1 MQESPHQPLI
11 APMTPHMLTLVT
23 AVFDLGRDRLA
34 GDFWREPAHYRKH
47 LPATL
52 AIDCPM
58 VVYTEPGFV
67 DLVKQ
72 HRQGKPTQIVVTTD
86 RSKLDRTA
94 IERIETIRNDP
105 VWRAQAWWL
114 AQSPQASLPG
124 YNALV
129 MSKPLWLAEQAAANP
144 FGTEYFYW
152 IDAGL
157 GHTVSPEWLQGA
169 ALKRLPQLHRH
180 FLLLCFPYEPA
191 GEVHGFDSAALAELA
206 GVDASRWVA
215 RGGFFGGDLRH
226 VGEVAGH
233 YREALDRSLRRGLMG
248 TEESLLTLL
257 SYAHPELFD
266 LQWVGPDGLVWPFFR
281 HVCAGWPGDTVT
293 ARERLADLTET
304 WFISYN
310 APRQFEAL
318 LQSIERVAPEL
329 LCTAERVLVN
339 NTTDAALIPDYERLC
354 ARYDIRHIRQDNI
367 GINSARLLAAEV
379 FYRGGR
385 HAMFWFEDDMLLV
398 GKDESPPL
406 CVNGLVRHVP
416 DLAAV
421 SQAILMKENADYLKF
436 SFTEVFGSHR
446 EQWAWVNLDA
456 EKQARYFPHVNAMP
470 PAELSAPKM
479 LGNTGY
485 VTGEVFYGNWPHL
498 ITRRGTQ
505 KLFLEQRSEKV
516 YEQGWCARSFEL
528 LRGGTLKAAVLLA
541 SPVNHHR
548 IQDYDPASRREC
560 AAEAAPLAPSY
571 RERRIFV
578 SIANYRDSE
587 APHTLRD
594 LFARAAHPERIFV
607 GLFSQVV
614 PGVDDDCLPAGGY
627 AVDQVREL
635 RCDASESQGA
645 CWARH
650 RILTELMADED
661 YVLQIDSHSRFMPGW
676 DERFIAML
684 NGCPSPRALLTTY
697 PARYV
702 PPNRLGA
709 PCTPMLVAQEFNKA
723 GVLLVEGKVSLEQEF
738 PPVPLPSAF
747 LSGNCLFGP
756 AAAFREVP
764 YDPWL
769 YFHGEE
775 ISMGVR
781 LWTHGWDL
789 FAPND
794 LLMYTDYSTDRG
806 RPRHWDDQPGW
817 DDLNLRSFFRL
828 RQLFGIAESPDPEA
842 LREFERYGLGRV
854 RSLADYEAFAD
865 VSFAQRHIG
874 PRAKAGRFSLPAGR

>member
-1 MQESPHQPLI
+1 
-11 APMTPHMLTLVT
+11 MTTVTLVT
-23 AVFDLGRDRLA
+23 ALFDLGRDTLA
-34 GDFWREPAHYRKH
+34 ASFRRDADHYRMH

-58 VVYTEPGFV
+58 VIYTEPAYV
-67 DLVKQ
+67 ELVKS
-72 HRQGKPTQIVVTTD
+72 HRAGQPTQIVVTD
-86 RSKLDRTA
+86 RSTA
-94 IERIETIRNDP
+94 LGNAELARIEAIRRDHD
-105 VWRAQAWWL
+105 WLAQADWL
-114 AQSPQASLPG
+114 PQSPQAALAG
-124 YNALV
+124 YNPLV
-129 MSKPLWLAEQAAANP
+129 MSKPLWLAEVAAENP
-144 FGTEYFYW
+144 FGSQHFYW

-157 GHTVSPEWLQGA
+157 GHTVSSDWLQA
-169 ALKRLPQLHRH
+169 SAIRQLPQWHRH
-180 FLLLCFPYEPA
+180 FLLLCFPYAPVN
-191 GEVHGFDSAALAELA
+191 EVHGFAKDALAALA
-206 GVDASRWVA
+206 GVEQTRWVA
-215 RGGFFGGDLRH
+215 RGGFFGGDRKH
-226 VGEVAGH
+226 IAEVAGH
-233 YREALDRSLRRGLMG
+233 YREALLSTLGDGLMG

-257 SYAHPELFD
+257 SYARPELFD
-266 LQWVGPDGLVWPFFR
+266 LHWVGPDGLVWPFFR
-281 HVCAGWPGDTVT
+281 QLCAGWPGDTVT
-293 ARERLADLTET
+293 ARARLADLTET

-329 LCTAERVLVN
+329 LCTAERVLIN
-339 NTTDAALIPDYERLC
+339 NTTEAALIPDYERLC
-354 ARYDIRHIRQDNI
+354 ARYDIRHLRQDNI
-367 GINSARLLAAEV
+367 GINSARQLAAEA

-385 HAMFWFEDDMLLV
+385 QAMFWFEDDMLLV
-398 GKDESPPL
+398 GRDESPPL
-406 CVNGLVRHVP
+406 CVNGLVRHMP

-446 EQWAWVNLDA
+446 EQWAWGNLDA
-456 EKQARYFPHVNAMP
+456 EKQARYFPNVREMP
-470 PAELSAPKM
+470 PADLSAPKM

-485 VTGEVFYGNWPHL
+485 VTGEVFYSNWPHL
-498 ITRRGTQ
+498 ITRRGTK
-505 KLFLEQRSEKV
+505 KLFLDRRRDAL
-516 YEQGWCARSFEL
+516 YESAWCADSFEL
-528 LRGGTLKAAVLLA
+528 LRNGELKAALLLA

-548 IQDYDPASRREC
+548 IQAYDQASRREF
-560 AAEAAPLAPSY
+560 ATDAGRPTPSY
-571 RERRIFV
+571 GGRTIFV

-587 APHTLRD
+587 TPHTLRD

-607 GLFSQVV
+607 GVFSQVV
-614 PGVDDDCLPAGGY
+614 PGEDDDCLPAGGY
-627 AVDQVREL
+627 PAAQVREL
-635 RCDASESQGA
+635 RCDAAESRGA

-661 YVLQIDSHSRFMPGW
+661 YVLQIDSHSRFSIGW

-684 NGCPSPRALLTTY
+684 HSCPSPRALLTTY
-697 PARYV
+697 PASYV

-709 PCTPMLVAQEFNKA
+709 PCTPVLGAQEFNKA
-723 GVLLVEGKVSLEQEF
+723 GVLLLEGKVSLDQEF
-738 PPVPLPSAF
+738 PAAPLPSAF

-775 ISMGVR
+775 ISLAVR

-806 RPRHWDDQPGW
+806 RPRHWDDQAGW

-828 RQLFGIAESPDPEA
+828 RHLFGIAASPDPEA
-842 LREFERYGLGRV
+842 LREFERYGLGSV
-854 RSLADYEAFAD
+854 RSLAEYEAFAD

-874 PRAKAGRFSLPAGR
+874 PRAKAARFSLPAGS